1 MNVFDSI
8 LQMIGFAELKVGFT
22 ELKVYEVRGVKV
34 MLDASDRILRS
45 KNFTSKNNSYFIKSS
60 FLRN

>member
-1 MNVFDSI
+1 MDLSRSI
-8 LQMIGFAELKVGFT
+8 IYSQLAAYGAVNENNDK
-22 ELKVYEVRGVKV
+22 
-34 MLDASDRILRS
+34 ILGS

>member
-1 MNVFDSI
+1 MNAFDSI
-8 LQMIGFAELKVGFT
+8 LQMIGFA

-34 MLDASDRILRS
+34 MLDASDKILRS